1 LSARQDFED
10 QAMDFESTLKEYEAN
25 MQEIEEKYTMQKRSC
40 AEKLRTAKNE
50 LSAVN
55 SNIERILAEINVE
68 VTNKYIAL
76 AIDELYPYINSFD
89 IAAKTPHYCGDGG
102 LTLLTDELQG
112 LYDKGKTL
120 KELISTLDG
129 EMKELEREYSVN
141 KNKLIGPIQVQY
153 RQLTENVMVDF
164 NIRNQMPQKAY
175 ALPHEVLIG
184 DSIKRVNN
192 ALALIDG
199 EILRYPLFFDVKNGK
214 GIVLQYARSV
224 SDDTISRIIT
234 ALAIKLLESFP
245 FGALKVGIINFVSH
259 PCINAFCEGIS
270 KTDISYGDVIIDKRG
285 IDQLFNS
292 VTQACTRINSKLL
305 QNNSSDI
312 YDLYEKGINTEQFQL
327 IIVKGA
333 LRNIDESNLRTLYSW
348 MESYSHC
355 GIKFLLA
362 DCFDEE
368 TLKNKSF
375 EYNELVE
382 KIKQCSVFSIE
393 KSGIT
398 LGGNTSI
405 ELLALSKS
413 NNDRDVFAYCSHYK
427 AYGDEGK
434 KRYVSYE
441 QIGFGTDKKRSNDS
455 IYIPIAYNAPNIW
468 NIEFHCTSKSP
479 LANLIVGVPGTGK
492 SRLIDAM
499 ILNGAIKYSPN
510 ELIFHLLDFKDG
522 LSSDAYLS
530 ECAIPHVKVVS
541 RENKAEEADIIL
553 SSILLEKEERAAEFK
568 KHRVSS
574 IAGYNQIPGNS
585 MPRLIIVIDECQHI
599 FDNDILTQKCEQI
612 VREGRATG
620 IHLVLAT
627 QTVTQQM
634 MRTIKFVDG
643 RYCFELA
650 SQADAEQLLDKE
662 FTKRLEEIS
671 KSSHKAFVTDFS
683 SGNREIVKIEPAFDG
698 DEDESR
704 TKRAEYARRIRER
717 WSKFPIDVFDV
728 GNQDPYTFSDLDIAK
743 IRNTSLLNFYIGI
756 NYQNRSDIIL
766 QLERESQSAVFLV
779 SSISNLYENV
789 LSSIIIQGH
798 RQKATM
804 YVVNAMGE
812 KNVGQVLNCLP
823 SQLGFEIGDERNYID
838 ILSKVY
844 AEYLKRA
851 SAPNDAYEPVMFIVN
866 GLQNILDFKN
876 NIRRKVESTS
886 SNIVD
891 EDSLRHLSFNER
903 RAARANATLESL
915 MVAGK
920 ETFFEL
926 LSNSYRVGIYICC
939 SADSVSMTNSS
950 GQLFSS
956 GDRNIIR
963 QCKYKILDA
972 NAGEDVRN
980 IMENS
985 FKEKMLLRMN
995 ENVCFMSERQKNY
1008 YKIKYVQFDFATS
1021 DVNNLIN
1028 TEGET
1033 DEN

>member
-1 LSARQDFED
+1 
-10 QAMDFESTLKEYEAN
+10 MDFEATLKEYEAG
-25 MQEIEEKYTMQKRSC
+25 MREIEEKYITQNRSYTETLRN
-40 AEKLRTAKNE
+40 AEQE

-55 SNIERILAEINVE
+55 SNIERVLAEINTE
-68 VTNKYIAL
+68 TANKYIAL
-76 AIDELYPYINSFD
+76 AINELYPYINSFG
-89 IAAKTPHYCGDGG
+89 IVAKTPHYCGDGG
-102 LTLLTDELQG
+102 VTLLADELQE
-112 LYDKGKTL
+112 LYDRKKAL
-120 KELISTLDG
+120 KELIESV
-129 EMKELEREYSVN
+129 ESELKKIEREYNDNKSNLVSSV
-141 KNKLIGPIQVQY
+141 QVHY
-153 RQLTENVMVDF
+153 RQLTEDIMVEFD
-164 NIRNQMPQKAY
+164 IKDQVPPKAY

-184 DSIKRVNN
+184 NSIKKTND

-199 EILRYPLFFDVKNGK
+199 ERLRYPLLFDVKNGK
-214 GIVLQYARSV
+214 GLVLQYVRSV
-224 SDDTISRIIT
+224 SDDTISRMIT
-234 ALAIKLLESFP
+234 ALAIKILESFP
-245 FGALKVGIINFVSH
+245 FGTLKIGIINFVSH

-270 KTDISYGDVIIDKRG
+270 KTDISYGDIVIDKRG
-285 IDQLFNS
+285 IDQLLNS
-292 VTQACTRINSKLL
+292 VTQVCGRINSKLL
-305 QNNSSDI
+305 QSNSSDI
-312 YDLYEKGINTEQFQL
+312 FELYEKGINTEQFQL

-333 LRNIDESNLRTLYSW
+333 LKNIDESNLRALYSW
-348 MESYSHC
+348 MESYSQC
-355 GIKFLLA
+355 GVKFILA

-368 TLKNKSF
+368 TLRNKSF

-382 KIKQCSVFSIE
+382 KIKNQCSVFSIGS
-393 KSGIT
+393 SGAT
-398 LGGNTSI
+398 LDGNTSI
-405 ELLALSKS
+405 ELMALSKS
-413 NNDRDVFAYCSHYK
+413 NNDRDVFAYCTHYK
-427 AYGDEGK
+427 EYGNEGTS
-434 KRYVSYE
+434 RYVSYE
-441 QIGFGTDKKRSNDS
+441 QIGFGKDSKKSDDS

-468 NIEFHCTSKSP
+468 DIEFHCTSKSP

-553 SSILLEKEERAAEFK
+553 SSILLEKEERATEFK
-568 KHRVSS
+568 KYKVSS
-574 IAGYNQIPGNS
+574 IAGYNQIPGNQ

-599 FDNDILTQKCEQI
+599 FDSEILAKKCEQI
-612 VREGRATG
+612 VREGRAMG

-650 SQADAEQLLDKE
+650 SQADAEQLLNKE
-662 FTKRLEEIS
+662 FAKNIDEIR

-683 SGNREIVKIEPAFDG
+683 SGNCEIVKIEPAFDG

-704 TKRAEYARRIRER
+704 TKRARYAKQIRDK
-717 WSKFPIDVFDV
+717 WSQFPIDVFEV
-728 GNQDPYTFSDLDIAK
+728 GNQEPYTLKDLDIATIK
-743 IRNTSLLNFYIGI
+743 STGALDFYIGI
-756 NYQNRSDIIL
+756 NYQNRSPITL
-766 QLERESQSAVFLV
+766 QLERESQSTVFLV
-779 SSISNLYENV
+779 SSISNLYENI
-789 LSSIIIQGH
+789 LSSIIIQAY
-798 RQKATM
+798 RQRVFM
-804 YVVNAMGE
+804 YVVNATGE
-812 KNVGQVLNCLP
+812 KNVGKILSLLP
-823 SQLGFEIGDERNYID
+823 PHDALETGDERNYFE

-851 SAPNDAYEPVMFIVN
+851 SAPNNAYEPVVFVVN

-876 NIRRKVESTS
+876 NTKRKVEGAS
-886 SNIVD
+886 SNMVD
-891 EDSLRHLSFNER
+891 EDSLRHLSFSER
-903 RAARANATLESL
+903 RAARASATVESV
-915 MVAGK
+915 MAIAGK

-926 LSNSYRVGIYICC
+926 LSNSYRVGIFICC
-939 SADSVSMTNSS
+939 SADSVNMTNSS

-963 QCKYKILDA
+963 QCKYKILDG

-980 IMENS
+980 IMENN

-1021 DVNNLIN
+1021 GINNLLN
-1028 TEGET
+1028 VGGET
-1033 DEN
+1033 DENKYD